1 MYLAAL
7 VGQNPYVSTYFIAIL
22 DPVGGGGTHKKAH
35 VENAGKKAKSE
46 KHHRFH
52 RRFRCTILMYAER
65 PIGATLSDQSTPTVF
80 SSHQTGR
87 SIG

>member
-35 VENAGKKAKSE
+35 VEKHRQKS
-46 KHHRFH
+46 KVRK
-52 RRFRCTILMYAER
+52 TSSV
-65 PIGATLSDQSTPTVF
+65 PPTLSLYHFDVC
-80 SSHQTGR
+80 
-87 SIG
+87 